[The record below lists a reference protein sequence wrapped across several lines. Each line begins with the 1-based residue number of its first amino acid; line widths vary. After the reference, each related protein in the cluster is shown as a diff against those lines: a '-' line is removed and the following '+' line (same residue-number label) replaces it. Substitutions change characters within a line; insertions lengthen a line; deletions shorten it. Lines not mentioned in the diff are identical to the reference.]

1 MKPGPSNTPGSA
13 AAAGPS
19 TGLGTGPPTRLGG
32 ERDIIAAIR
41 ARVPPAPAWLTV
53 GIGDDAAVVTPER
66 GALEILTTDA
76 LVESVHF
83 DRRIST
89 ARDIGWKAL
98 AVNLSDIAAMGGTP
112 RLALLSLGVPAAL
125 PVAELHELIDGFL
138 ALAADA
144 RVTLAGG
151 NITRS
156 PGPLFV
162 DVTVAGFARRRH
174 VLTRAGAHAG
184 DDLYV
189 TGEIGA
195 AAAGLGW
202 SKWSKDREGSKDG
215 EGSKDRQE
223 SKEPGGIEGIGRIEG
238 VEGIDACVRR
248 HCAPVPRVR
257 FGALLGRNRAAS
269 ACIDLSDG
277 LADGVRQIAEA
288 SGLGAAIDAGALP
301 IPSAARAWFHHA
313 GADAVTAAVA
323 GGDDYELLFA
333 VPRRGR
339 GRLATVVRQANG
351 LPVTRIGQLTGEPA
365 LAIVRDGAAEPLPAG
380 FVHF

>member
-1 MKPGPSNTPGSA
+1 MKPGPSNTPGSR

-19 TGLGTGPPTRLGG
+19 TGLGAG
-32 ERDIIAAIR
+32 ERDLITAIR
-41 ARVPPAPAWLTV
+41 ARVPPAPAWLVV

-76 LVESVHF
+76 LVEGVHF
-83 DRRIST
+83 NRRVST
-89 ARDIGWKAL
+89 PRDIGWKAL
-98 AVNLSDIAAMGGTP
+98 AVNLSDVAAMGGTP
-112 RLALLSLGVPAAL
+112 RLALLSLGIPNAM
-125 PVAELHELIDGFL
+125 PGTELHELIDGVL
-138 ALAADA
+138 ALAGDA

-174 VLTRAGAHAG
+174 VLTRGGARAG

-202 SKWSKDREGSKDG
+202 SQWSKE
-215 EGSKDRQE
+215 E
-223 SKEPGGIEGIGRIEG
+223 SKESKDDEGAKERIKDIEGI
-238 VEGIDACVRR
+238 EGIDACVRR

-288 SGLGAAIDAGALP
+288 SGLGATIDAGALP
-301 IPSAARAWFHHA
+301 IPLAARAWFQRA
-313 GADAVTAAVA
+313 GADPVTAAVA

-339 GRLATVVRQANG
+339 GRLATVVRQADG
-351 LPVTRIGQLTGEPA
+351 VPVTRIGQLTSAPV
-365 LAIVRDGAAEPLPAG
+365 LAIERDGAPEPIPAG